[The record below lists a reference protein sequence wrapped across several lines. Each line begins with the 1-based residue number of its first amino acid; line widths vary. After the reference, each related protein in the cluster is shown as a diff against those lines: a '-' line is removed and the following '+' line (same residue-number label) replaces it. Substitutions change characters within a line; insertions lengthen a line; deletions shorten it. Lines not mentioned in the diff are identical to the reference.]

1 MHSIFDMK
9 VTLRHHTT
17 ESVFLSFDVDCSTKQ
32 IPIPPQKTNK
42 LKQTKKKQQT
52 KYILQNQPTFR
63 NATQM
68 SFLRVKILLHETSW
82 HQRDSDFTIKGN
94 NTFHTRTTTFCDP

>member
-42 LKQTKKKQQT
+42 LKQTKKNNKQ
-52 KYILQNQPTFR
+52 
-63 NATQM
+63 
-68 SFLRVKILLHETSW
+68 
-82 HQRDSDFTIKGN
+82 
-94 NTFHTRTTTFCDP
+94 NTFYKINQLFVMQHK